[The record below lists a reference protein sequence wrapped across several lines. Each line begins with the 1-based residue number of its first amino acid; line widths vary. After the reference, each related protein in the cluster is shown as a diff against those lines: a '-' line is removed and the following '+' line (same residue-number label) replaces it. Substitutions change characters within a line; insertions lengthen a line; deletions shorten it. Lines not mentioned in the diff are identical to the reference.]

1 MSVGMSGSRSIP
13 ITVATIVALCSAA
26 AVAALLVSHARQPA
40 VAATKSQ
47 VPAKRSSPGG
57 SRTYASAKGFSVSVP
72 PNWSVVEVGA
82 LEDESGFTAAI
93 TKGVGK
99 GTNVIIDRM
108 TSPPRTLARYQAQSV
123 RSELGSADEIVLRDR
138 PLPGKGSVPTV
149 EYLIPFGAGKAV
161 QRHYFFPSGE
171 KGTTFYVSATV
182 PANLDAKLSGVIEQ
196 IAASVTLG
204 TTGLETKPFVDP
216 TGDAAGAPD
225 IRTVAASEDTNDNLS
240 FKIELA
246 HAPAR
251 ADTVGVSIN
260 SDNDRKTGNISGFD
274 YLIAYENGNPS
285 LLAWN
290 GKSLK
295 PVPGRVEASSSDGKL
310 SFTLKADT
318 IGNPRTFLYYA
329 WSQTGDAYGDDA
341 PDGRD
346 LLTYITNR

>member
-1 MSVGMSGSRSIP
+1 MSGSRSIP
-13 ITVATIVALCSAA
+13 ITVATIVALCCAA
-26 AVAALLVSHARQPA
+26 AVAAILVTHARQSA
-40 VAATKSQ
+40 IAAARPQPS
-47 VPAKRSSPGG
+47 AKQLSPSG
-57 SRTYASAKGFSVSVP
+57 SRTYASAKGFSVSLP
-72 PNWSVVEVGA
+72 PNWSVVEDGT
-82 LEDESGFTAAI
+82 LEDGSGFTAAI

-99 GTNVIIDRM
+99 GANVIIDRM
-108 TSPPRTLARYQAQSV
+108 SSPPRTLARYQAASIRAQ
-123 RSELGSADEIVLRDR
+123 RDSASEIVVRDR

-161 QRHYFFPSGE
+161 QRHYFFRSGE
-171 KGTTFYVSATV
+171 KGTTFYFSATL
-182 PANLDAKLSGVIEQ
+182 PANLDAKLSDAIEQ

-204 TTGLETKPFVDP
+204 TTGAEAKPFVDP
-216 TGDAAGAPD
+216 AGDANGAPD
-225 IRTVAASEDTNDNLS
+225 IRTVAVSEDTNGNVS

-246 HAPAR
+246 RAPAR

-274 YLIAYENGNPS
+274 YLIAFENGSPS

-310 SFTLKADT
+310 SLTLKEDT
-318 IGNPRTFLYYA
+318 IGSPKTFLYYA
-329 WSQTGDAYGDDA
+329 WSQSGDTYGDDA

-346 LLTYITNR
+346 LLTYTTNR